1 MSQRKNVRWIT
12 AAVLG
17 LASLTA
23 VYTGTVLAD
32 GKSDDARIDSRL
44 TKDADDHLKNNL
56 AKDEQRDVLRKEIVR
71 AAAMEDMARTLAEDA
86 KFRDAYKSLI
96 DGNAKRKKD
105 VMPSEQDVVKEKSS
119 IINDQ
124 EAMTRVMARAI
135 VLLDTKK

>member
-12 AAVLG
+12 AAALC
-17 LASLTA
+17 LASVTA
-23 VYTGTVLAD
+23 VYTGTVMAD

-56 AKDEQRDVLRKEIVR
+56 SKDDQRDVLRKEIVR
-71 AAAMEDMARTLAEDA
+71 AAAMEDMARTLSEDA
-86 KFRDAYKSLI
+86 KFRDAYKTLI

-105 VMPSEQDVVKEKSS
+105 LMPSEQDVTKEKSS